1 MKVWPIVLTVAAL
14 ALPHGTLA
22 GIRCGSKLI
31 DVGDFSAY
39 VLRQCGEPDSRQVIS
54 GSVGAD
60 SPLVE
65 QWVYDFGTSKRLQVL
80 TFSGGR
86 LQRIEDAGRPR

>member
-1 MKVWPIVLTVAAL
+1 MRIRPALILLTASVLTQGAW
-14 ALPHGTLA
+14 A

-39 VLRQCGEPDSRQVIS
+39 VLRQCGEPQSRQVVS
-54 GSVGAD
+54 GAAGAD

-65 QWVYDFGTSKRLQVL
+65 QWVYDFGTSKPLRVL
-80 TFSGGR
+80 TFVGGR
-86 LQRIEDAGRPR
+86 LQRLEDGGRPR